1 MGKIQYAIIAVL
13 VGIGLLGV
21 AVNMY
26 FQAEE
31 EEVARISYATCVAD
45 LTKFNQT
52 LTENNVQWKLM
63 TVEQRAVKYG
73 KIHKGTGDMYRRLY
87 TLASEECGESFE
99 APKK

>member
-73 KIHKGTGDMYRRLY
+73 KIHKGMGDMYRRLY